1 MQSFYL
7 KLLLKTIA
15 LCFRYKI
22 YFYYSHKLILL
33 ITETL
38 LLSH

>member
-1 MQSFYL
+1 MQSFYPM
-7 KLLLKTIA
+7 LLLKTIA
-15 LCFRYKI
+15 LRFCYKI
-22 YFYYSHKLILL
+22 YFYYSHKLTLL